1 MRKRSPPF
9 VSPESLR
16 LLDALARRYN
26 CRPSALTDERDARA
40 AYCLDEACMLAAL
53 LHEEETTDASPA
65 PAAAPPQ
72 LRTFDGGPL
81 LVGTIS
87 K

>member
-1 MRKRSPPF
+1 MKTSPHF
-9 VSPESLR
+9 VSAQSLR

-53 LHEEETTDASPA
+53 LHEEVTADEAPA
-65 PAAAPPQ
+65 PSTPAPPQ

-81 LVGTIS
+81 LVGTIT